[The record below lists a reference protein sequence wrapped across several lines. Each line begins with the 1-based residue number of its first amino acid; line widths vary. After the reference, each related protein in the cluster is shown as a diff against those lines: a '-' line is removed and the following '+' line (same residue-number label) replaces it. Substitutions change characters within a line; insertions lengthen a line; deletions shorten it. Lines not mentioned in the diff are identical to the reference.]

1 VSRRQ
6 ARFNTGD
13 LIEFT
18 GNDVQHP
25 KPGQEQCIG
34 VVISTSLDGTRAD
47 VLWPFPDETGSIY
60 SNVYYCDIKTL
71 REDMSFLNYTR
82 KL

>member
-1 VSRRQ
+1 MSRRQ

-18 GNDVQHP
+18 GNDIPHP

-34 VVISTSLDGTRAD
+34 VVIDTSLDGTRAD

-60 SNVYYCDIKTL
+60 SNVYYSDIKTL
-71 REDMSFLNYTR
+71 REDMSFLHYPR
-82 KL
+82 QF